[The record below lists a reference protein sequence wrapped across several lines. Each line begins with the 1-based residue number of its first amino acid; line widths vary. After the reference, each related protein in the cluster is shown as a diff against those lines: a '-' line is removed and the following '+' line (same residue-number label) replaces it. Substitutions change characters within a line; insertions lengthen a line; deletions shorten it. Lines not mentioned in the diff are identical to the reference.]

1 LGHGILG
8 EFRYDPEQRMPSL
21 RLSSLCGIAHRG
33 AVVAVVT
40 LIGLASVAT
49 LHAQAVVIATADEP
63 AAATPHQGFTI
74 LKADSKLVESIEDFD
89 RYAGKKS
96 WELAFRAL
104 NAIDEANS
112 RGMVPAQDG
121 FMVPIR
127 ARVKQSLLRLPP
139 EGREAYRLFNDAN
152 AKQLW
157 EHLQGPPG
165 TAVNDELPTLR
176 KLVDRYF
183 LSSVGDLA
191 ADRLGDALFEQGNF
205 AAAENLWRSIIEKYP
220 DSHLSPVRLQVK
232 RCVALARLG
241 RAEAL
246 AALVA
251 QVVEQYGD
259 QKLTIG
265 GETVVAA
272 DFVRSLATK
281 ESSSRPAS
289 AKPDEDS
296 ILLPAADEP
305 VWQIRITG
313 PNMAGQVDPNTGMP
327 MGNTFHAAPS
337 AAVLGNRLYANWLG
351 TVYAADLETGKML
364 WRTGKFT
371 DNAQPAINCLQ
382 QGMTA
387 ESFSLVASGGK
398 LFVLRPPTKNLLGE
412 LLGSD
417 APQDV
422 TVAFECLDA
431 TNGKT
436 LWRAPKMNM
445 YIESAPFLLD
455 RTAYLLGVSTNNAMM
470 NLVAIDV
477 DNGHLRWKLDLGTP
491 QANNGRGQYDYGGP
505 RILSAGG
512 MLYIATNNGALL
524 AVNPASRRIEWA
536 LEHDTRPPNN
546 QNQRFWMNGIMV
558 STAVEGPPTLLESD
572 GVFYLKD
579 GAARLLYALDP
590 AAPGVNWK
598 RPFTAEESVAA
609 IDGNIAYLVGHEL
622 SALDLKSR
630 TLLWSAKL
638 PAQTNTPVPL
648 ICADHVYVPTSR
660 GIFDL
665 DPANGDIRRVFRG
678 ADRESSGGKL
688 LVAGDKLIYVSD
700 TAVTAYPIQRA
711 KPTKTTSQARQ

>member
-1 LGHGILG
+1 
-8 EFRYDPEQRMPSL
+8 MPSL
-21 RLSSLCGIAHRG
+21 RLSSPRGIAPAAAIV
-33 AVVAVVT
+33 AVVA
-40 LIGLASVAT
+40 LMALANAVS
-49 LHAQAVVIATADEP
+49 LNAQAVVIATADEP

-139 EGREAYRLFNDAN
+139 EGRDAYRLFNDAN

-165 TAVNDELPTLR
+165 AAVNDELPTLR

-220 DSHLSPVRLQVK
+220 DSHLSPARLQVK

-241 RAEAL
+241 RADFL

-272 DFVRSLATK
+272 DFVRSLVPK
-281 ESSSRPAS
+281 ESSSRPA
-289 AKPDEDS
+289 ANKPDEDS

-305 VWQIRITG
+305 VWQIRIAG

-327 MGNTFHAAPS
+327 MGNTFHAAPCV
-337 AAVLGNRLYANWLG
+337 AVMGNRLYANWLG

-382 QGMTA
+382 QGMAA
-387 ESFSLVASGGK
+387 EDFSLVASGGK

-412 LLGSD
+412 LLGGD
-417 APQDV
+417 AAQDV
-422 TVAFECLDA
+422 VVAIECLDA

-436 LWRAPKMNM
+436 LWRAPKLNM
-445 YIESAPFLLD
+445 MLVSAPYVVD
-455 RTAYLLGVSTNNAMM
+455 RTEYHA
-470 NLVAIDV
+470 
-477 DNGHLRWKLDLGTP
+477 
-491 QANNGRGQYDYGGP
+491 
-505 RILSAGG
+505 
-512 MLYIATNNGALL
+512 
-524 AVNPASRRIEWA
+524 
-536 LEHDTRPPNN
+536 
-546 QNQRFWMNGIMV
+546 
-558 STAVEGPPTLLESD
+558 
-572 GVFYLKD
+572 
-579 GAARLLYALDP
+579 
-590 AAPGVNWK
+590 
-598 RPFTAEESVAA
+598 
-609 IDGNIAYLVGHEL
+609 
-622 SALDLKSR
+622 
-630 TLLWSAKL
+630 WS
-638 PAQTNTPVPL
+638 
-648 ICADHVYVPTSR
+648 
-660 GIFDL
+660 FD
-665 DPANGDIRRVFRG
+665 
-678 ADRESSGGKL
+678 
-688 LVAGDKLIYVSD
+688 
-700 TAVTAYPIQRA
+700 
-711 KPTKTTSQARQ
+711 